1 MIKMGRKN
9 GKGGTMEENRKKG
22 ILYIVVPCYN
32 EEEALLLS
40 AKTLLEKL
48 GELENK
54 GIVSE
59 KSRIVFVDDGS
70 KDKTWELIAQ
80 LYNAHKEII
89 GLRFAHNRGHQNAI
103 LAGML
108 YAKDFC
114 DYAITIDADLQQ
126 DINAVTRFI
135 EAYEKGSEV
144 VFGVRNS
151 RSTDGF
157 FKKLSATMF
166 YKIMRFMGANIYE
179 NSADYRLMSA
189 KALDALAEYD
199 EVNLFL
205 RGIIPDIGLASSVVH
220 FDVFPRMQGESK
232 YSLSKMLTL
241 AADGITSF
249 SIKPIRMV
257 FGMGILAL
265 LVGFGM
271 IIHIVYEHYFGYTI
285 DGWSS
290 ILMSIW
296 ILGGAVLLSLGIIGE
311 YVGRNY
317 METKRRPRYY
327 FWDVLSH
334 DEVHHDEYLHD
345 KLHDSMK

>member
-1 MIKMGRKN
+1 
-9 GKGGTMEENRKKG
+9 MEENRKRG
-22 ILYIVVPCYN
+22 TLYIVVPCYN
-32 EEEALLLS
+32 EEEAILSS
-40 AKTLLEKL
+40 AKSLLEKL
-48 GELENK
+48 GELRRK
-54 GIVSE
+54 DIVSE

-70 KDKTWELIAQ
+70 KDRTWELIEQ
-80 LYNAHKEII
+80 LYNENQEIT

-108 YAKDFC
+108 YSRDYC
-114 DYAITIDADLQQ
+114 DYTITIDADLQQ
-126 DINAVTRFI
+126 DINAMELFI
-135 EAYEKGSEV
+135 KEYESGSEV

-151 RSTDGF
+151 RNTDGF

-189 KALDALAEYD
+189 KALDALSEYD

-205 RGIIPDIGLASSVVH
+205 RGIIPDIGLKSSVVH

-232 YSLSKMLTL
+232 YSLSKMVTL

-271 IIHIVYEHYFGYTI
+271 IIHIFYEHYFGYTS

-296 ILGGAVLLSLGIIGE
+296 VLGGAILLSLGIIGE

-334 DEVHHDEYLHD
+334 EKNTD
-345 KLHDSMK
+345 

>member
-1 MIKMGRKN
+1 
-9 GKGGTMEENRKKG
+9 MEENRKKG
-22 ILYIVVPCYN
+22 MLYIVVPCYN
-32 EEEALLLS
+32 EEDALFAS
-40 AKTLLEKL
+40 AKSLLEKL
-48 GELENK
+48 AELKDK
-54 GIVSE
+54 GFVSE

-70 KDKTWELIAQ
+70 SDRTWEIIEQ
-80 LYNAHKEII
+80 LYNGHKEIT

-108 YAKDFC
+108 YSKDYC

-126 DINAVTRFI
+126 DINAIGLFI
-135 EAYEKGSEV
+135 KEYENGSEV
-144 VFGVRNS
+144 VFGIRNS

-166 YKIMRFMGANIYE
+166 YKIMRLMGVKIYE
-179 NSADYRLMSA
+179 NSADYRLMSK
-189 KALDALAEYD
+189 KAIDALSEYG

-205 RGIIPDIGLASSVVH
+205 RGIIPDIGLKSSIVH
-220 FDVFPRMQGESK
+220 FDVFARRQGESK
-232 YSLSKMLTL
+232 YSLSKMATL

-249 SIKPIRMV
+249 SIKPIRLVSFM
-257 FGMGILAL
+257 GMLAL
-265 LVGFGM
+265 IVGFGM
-271 IIHIVYEHYFGYTI
+271 AIHIIYEHYFGYTV

-296 ILGGAVLLSLGIIGE
+296 VLGGAVLLSLGIIGE

-327 FWDVLSH
+327 FWDILSH
-334 DEVHHDEYLHD
+334 EDG
-345 KLHDSMK
+345 K

>member
-1 MIKMGRKN
+1 
-9 GKGGTMEENRKKG
+9 MEENRKRG
-22 ILYIVVPCYN
+22 TLYIVVPCYN
-32 EEEALLLS
+32 EEEAILSS
-40 AKTLLEKL
+40 AKLLLEKL
-48 GELENK
+48 GELRRK
-54 GIVSE
+54 DIVSE

-70 KDKTWELIAQ
+70 KDRTWELIEQ
-80 LYNAHKEII
+80 LYNENQEIT

-108 YAKDFC
+108 YSRDYC
-114 DYAITIDADLQQ
+114 DYTITIDADLQQ
-126 DINAVTRFI
+126 DINAMELFI
-135 EAYEKGSEV
+135 KEYESGSEV

-151 RSTDGF
+151 RNTDGF

-189 KALDALAEYD
+189 KALDALSEYD

-205 RGIIPDIGLASSVVH
+205 RGIIPDIGLKSSVVH

-232 YSLSKMLTL
+232 YSLSKMVTL

-271 IIHIVYEHYFGYTI
+271 IIHIFYEHYFGYTS

-296 ILGGAVLLSLGIIGE
+296 VLGGAILLSLGIIGE

-334 DEVHHDEYLHD
+334 EKNTD
-345 KLHDSMK
+345 

>member
-1 MIKMGRKN
+1 MSN
-9 GKGGTMEENRKKG
+9 NRQKG

-32 EEEALLLS
+32 EEEALETSANALL
-40 AKTLLEKL
+40 KKL
-48 GELENK
+48 QELKQK
-54 GIVSE
+54 GVIADKSKIVL
-59 KSRIVFVDDGS
+59 VDDGS
-70 KDKTWELIAQ
+70 KDRTWNIIEQ
-80 LYNAHKEII
+80 FYKKDKNII

-103 LAGML
+103 LAGMM
-108 YAKDFC
+108 YAKKYCDFT
-114 DYAITIDADLQQ
+114 ITIDADLQQ
-126 DINAVTRFI
+126 DINAMEDFI
-135 EAYEKGSEV
+135 SEYVKGSEIV
-144 VFGVRNS
+144 YGVRNS
-151 RSTDGF
+151 RKTDGL

-166 YKIMRFMGANIYE
+166 YKSMKIMGCDIYE
-179 NSADYRLMSA
+179 NSADYRLMSS
-189 KALDALAEYD
+189 KALEALSEYS

-205 RGIIPDIGLASSVVH
+205 RGIIPDIGFKTSVVY

-265 LVGFGM
+265 LVGFIM
-271 IIHIVYEHYFGYTI
+271 VIHIFYEHYFGYTVS
-285 DGWSS
+285 GWSS
-290 ILMSIW
+290 ILMSVW

-327 FWDVLSH
+327 FWEVLSS
-334 DEVHHDEYLHD
+334 DEPENSFNDVKEE
-345 KLHDSMK
+345 

>member
-1 MIKMGRKN
+1 MKVNNIR
-9 GKGGTMEENRKKG
+9 EKG

-32 EEEALLLS
+32 EEEALERSASLL
-40 AKTLLEKL
+40 LDKL
-48 GELENK
+48 HQLENEVK
-54 GIVSE
+54 ISV
-59 KSRIVFVDDGS
+59 KSRIIFVDDGS
-70 KDKTWELIAQ
+70 KDSTWEIIQ
-80 LYNAHKEII
+80 KLYKENSEII

-103 LAGML
+103 LAGMM
-108 YAKDFC
+108 YAKAFC
-114 DYAITIDADLQQ
+114 DYTITIDADLQQ
-126 DINAVTRFI
+126 DIHAMERFI
-135 EAYEKGSEV
+135 EAYVNGSEIV
-144 VFGVRNS
+144 YGVRNS

-157 FKKLSATMF
+157 FKKMSATMF
-166 YKIMRFMGANIYE
+166 YKTMRLMGCDIYE

-189 KALDALAEYD
+189 MALDALSEYG

-205 RGIIPDIGLASSVVH
+205 RGIIPDIGLKSSIVH

-257 FGMGILAL
+257 FAMGLLAL
-265 LVGFGM
+265 LVGFFM
-271 IIHIVYEHYFGYTI
+271 IIHIVYEHYFGYTVN
-285 DGWSS
+285 GWSS

-317 METKRRPRYY
+317 LETKRRPRYY
-327 FWDVLSH
+327 FCDVLSRE
-334 DEVHHDEYLHD
+334 DEDT
-345 KLHDSMK
+345 DS